1 MKKCLRYFLA
11 IIPVTMLMTLA
22 QPVLAA
28 AVELSVADSI
38 ALALQNN
45 HELKYA
51 QSAREKA
58 YWAMQAAR
66 SSKGFSLDFTHTDQR
81 YNTPPAATGT
91 STYEYTSDFTN
102 QLVLTLPLYSGGKLE
117 KQIKQ
122 AALEHTVA
130 DLEVEAAKQQLKLT
144 VVSNY
149 LAVLEY
155 RNEVR
160 VNQETVRNYEEHLQ
174 LVKNKY
180 DLGLVAKTDVL
191 SSQVDL
197 AGAQDNLVKAQNN
210 YTNAAAALNNAI
222 GLPHAA
228 EVTLKDEFAY
238 EKYPRTLAECL
249 QYAIEHRPELEQ
261 YEAQIAS
268 ANYAVDIAKSDRR
281 PTVNLTAE
289 QGWYDSHFIGAKN
302 SNWLVKLTTSL
313 NLFDTGL
320 TSANVNQARHN
331 AAMVLDKAEQQRDTI
346 LLSVREYYLSM
357 QEAEKRIDSNKVSV
371 NYAAESLMIQKA
383 RYEAGVGTNLD
394 LRDAV
399 LSLDSAQKD
408 YIQALYDYNLNK
420 VKLEQAMGL
429 PVQ

>member
-1 MKKCLRYFLA
+1 MKKYQRYFLA
-11 IIPVTMLMTLA
+11 IIPVVMLMTVTP
-22 QPVLAA
+22 PVLAT

-45 HELKYA
+45 HDLKYA
-51 QSAREKA
+51 KSAREKA
-58 YWAMQAAR
+58 YWAMKAAR
-66 SSKGFSLDFTHTDQR
+66 SNKGLSLDFTHTDQR

-91 STYEYTSDFTN
+91 STYEYTSDFAN
-102 QLVLTLPLYSGGKLE
+102 QVALTLPLYSGGKLE
-117 KQIKQ
+117 NQIKQ
-122 AALEHTVA
+122 AKLELTVA

-149 LAVLEY
+149 LTVLEY
-155 RNEVR
+155 RNEVQ

-174 LVKNKY
+174 LVNDKFG
-180 DLGLVAKTDVL
+180 LGLVAKTDVL

-197 AGAQDNLVKAQNN
+197 ASAQDNLVKAQNN
-210 YTNAAAALNNAI
+210 YTNAVAALNNAM

-228 EVTLKDEFAY
+228 EVTLKDEFTY
-238 EKYPRTLAECL
+238 EKYPKTLAECL
-249 QYAIEHRPELEQ
+249 QYAGEHRPELVQ
-261 YEAQIAS
+261 YEAKIAS
-268 ANYAVDIAKSDRR
+268 ANYDVDIAKSGRR
-281 PTVNLTAE
+281 PAVNLTAE
-289 QGWYDSHFIGAKN
+289 QGWYDSHFVGAKN
-302 SNWLVKLTTSL
+302 SNWLLKLTTSI
-313 NLFDTGL
+313 NVFDTGL
-320 TSANVNQARHN
+320 TSANVKQARHN
-331 AAMVLDKAEQQRDTI
+331 VDMVLDKAEQQRDTI
-346 LLSVREYYLSM
+346 LLNVREYYLSM

-383 RYEAGVGTNLD
+383 RYEAGIGTNLD